1 MTTSKEIEKLLR
13 SIDVSLQLI
22 ASKNSPNRTTAF
34 VDKKTIA
41 SKLGVPLVTIDKLV
55 HQGLVS
61 NGTSGLVHKRHYAK
75 LDPTESNTSN
85 FLYDAGK
92 ILQDAWNSFKDY
104 DNEK

>member
-1 MTTSKEIEKLLR
+1 MTISKEIEKILR
-13 SIDVSLQLI
+13 SIDVSLQII
-22 ASKNSPNRTTAF
+22 ASKNSAGSTTAF

-41 SKLGVPLVTIDKLV
+41 SRLGVPLVTIDKLI

-61 NGTSGLVHKRHYAK
+61 KGKSGLVHQRHYAK
-75 LDPTESNTSN
+75 LDPAESNTAN

-92 ILQDAWNSFKDY
+92 ILEDAWNSFKDY